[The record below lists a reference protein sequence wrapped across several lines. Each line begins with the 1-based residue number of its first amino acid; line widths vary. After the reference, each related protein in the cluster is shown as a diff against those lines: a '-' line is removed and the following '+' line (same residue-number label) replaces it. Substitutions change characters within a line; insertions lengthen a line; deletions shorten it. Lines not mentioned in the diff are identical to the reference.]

1 MNPMQKQGEF
11 LSVSG
16 LVSGFGNSLAP
27 PKRIFHMKRFAFTVF
42 GCSLLASVSLAQL
55 PGGQPPPDPCAAL
68 AKFFNKD
75 AEFTA
80 SAKVVV
86 VGKKASDNQ
95 TMVMRF
101 AVSGRKMRNEM
112 DMTKMGNIP
121 ASDLAGMKQMGMDQ
135 MVILALPEKP
145 ATYMVFPNL
154 KSYCDMPTSGK
165 GNPEGKVEKTELG
178 GDTVE
183 KHACKKSKLTFT
195 DKDGKT
201 AEAIVWEAT
210 DLKNFPIQ
218 YQTVENEQTT
228 TTTFSDIK
236 MDKPDA
242 SLFDLPEGYKKY
254 GNMQEMMMGNM
265 QRLLQGK

>member
-1 MNPMQKQGEF
+1 
-11 LSVSG
+11 
-16 LVSGFGNSLAP
+16 
-27 PKRIFHMKRFAFTVF
+27 MKRFTFAVL
-42 GCSLLASVSLAQL
+42 GAYLLVSVSQAQM
-55 PGGQPPPDPCAAL
+55 PGGPPPTDPCAAL
-68 AKFFNKD
+68 VKFFNRD

-86 VGKKASDNQ
+86 TGKKPRDNQ
-95 TMVMRF
+95 TMTIRF

-112 DMTKMGNIP
+112 DMTKMSNIP
-121 ASDLAGMKQMGMDQ
+121 ARDVAGMKQMGMDQ

-154 KSYCDMPTSGK
+154 KSYCDMPAGK
-165 GNPEGKVEKTELG
+165 GTPEGKLEKTALG
-178 GDTVE
+178 NETVE
-183 KHACKKSKLTFT
+183 KHACAKSKLTFT

-242 SLFDLPEGYKKY
+242 SLFTLPESYKKY

-265 QRLLQGK
+265 DRLMQQR

>member
-1 MNPMQKQGEF
+1 
-11 LSVSG
+11 
-16 LVSGFGNSLAP
+16 
-27 PKRIFHMKRFAFTVF
+27 MKRFAFAVF
-42 GCSLLASVSLAQL
+42 GFSLLASVALAQMTI
-55 PGGQPPPDPCAAL
+55 GRPPPDPRAAL

-80 SAKVVV
+80 LAKVVV
-86 VGKKASDNQ
+86 VGKKARDNQ

-121 ASDLAGMKQMGMDQ
+121 AGDLAGMKQMGMDQ

-154 KSYCDMPTSGK
+154 KSYCDMPTPNK
-165 GNPEGKVEKTELG
+165 GNAEGKLEKTELG
-178 GDTVE
+178 SDTVE
-183 KHACKKSKLTFT
+183 KRPCKKSKLTFT

-254 GNMQEMMMGNM
+254 GNMQEMIMGNM
-265 QRLLQGK
+265 QRMLQGK

>member
-1 MNPMQKQGEF
+1 
-11 LSVSG
+11 
-16 LVSGFGNSLAP
+16 
-27 PKRIFHMKRFAFTVF
+27 MKRFAFTVF
-42 GCSLLASVSLAQL
+42 GFSLLASVALAQM
-55 PGGQPPPDPCAAL
+55 PGGKPPPDPCAAL

-86 VGKKASDNQ
+86 VGKKARDNQ

-112 DMTKMGNIP
+112 DMTKMSGIRS
-121 ASDLAGMKQMGMDQ
+121 SDVAGMKQMGMDQ

-154 KSYCDMPTSGK
+154 KSYCDMPNSGK
-165 GNPEGKVEKTELG
+165 GNPEGKLEKTELDS
-178 GDTVE
+178 DTIE
-183 KHACKKSKLTFT
+183 KHPCKKSKLTFT

-242 SLFDLPEGYKKY
+242 SLFDLPESYKKY

-265 QRLLQGK
+265 QRMMQGQ

>member
-1 MNPMQKQGEF
+1 MKQ
-11 LSVSG
+11 
-16 LVSGFGNSLAP
+16 
-27 PKRIFHMKRFAFTVF
+27 FAFAVF
-42 GCSLLASVSLAQL
+42 GFCLLASVSLAQM
-55 PGGQPPPDPCAAL
+55 PGAQPPPDPCAAL
-68 AKFFNKD
+68 AKFFSRD

-80 SAKVVV
+80 SAKVVI
-86 VGKKASDNQ
+86 VGKKARDNQ

-121 ASDLAGMKQMGMDQ
+121 ARDTAGMKQMGMDQ

-145 ATYMVFPNL
+145 ATYMAYPNL
-154 KSYCDMPTSGK
+154 KSYCDMPTPNK
-165 GNPEGKVEKTELG
+165 GNAEGKLEKTELG
-178 GDTVE
+178 SDTGE
-183 KHACKKSKLTFT
+183 KHACKKSTLMFT

-242 SLFDLPEGYKKY
+242 SLFDLPESYKKY
-254 GNMQEMMMGNM
+254 GNMQAMMMGNM
-265 QRLLQGK
+265 QRLLQGR

>member
-1 MNPMQKQGEF
+1 
-11 LSVSG
+11 
-16 LVSGFGNSLAP
+16 
-27 PKRIFHMKRFAFTVF
+27 MKRSTMTVF
-42 GCSLLASVSLAQL
+42 GFLLLASVALAQM

-68 AKFFNKD
+68 AKFLNKD

-86 VGKKASDNQ
+86 AGKRARDNQ

-112 DMTKMGNIP
+112 DMTKMGNVS
-121 ASDLAGMKQMGMDQ
+121 AGDMEGMKQMGMDQ
-135 MVILALPEKP
+135 MVILALPEKS
-145 ATYMVFPNL
+145 ATYIVFPNL

-165 GNPEGKVEKTELG
+165 GNPEGKLEKTELG
-178 GDTVE
+178 SDTVE
-183 KHACKKSKLTFT
+183 KHACKKSRLTFT

-201 AEAIVWEAT
+201 AEAMVWEAT

-218 YQTVENEQTT
+218 FQTVESEQTT

-242 SLFDLPEGYKKY
+242 SLFELPGSYKKY
-254 GNMQEMMMGNM
+254 GNMQEMIMGNM
-265 QRLLQGK
+265 QRMMQGQ

>member
-1 MNPMQKQGEF
+1 
-11 LSVSG
+11 
-16 LVSGFGNSLAP
+16 
-27 PKRIFHMKRFAFTVF
+27 MKRFAFAVF
-42 GCSLLASVSLAQL
+42 GFSIFASVTLAQM

-68 AKFFNKD
+68 AKFFSKD

-80 SAKVVV
+80 LAKVVV
-86 VGKKASDNQ
+86 AGKKARENQ
-95 TMVMRF
+95 AMEMRF

-121 ASDLAGMKQMGMDQ
+121 ARDMEGMKQMGMDQ

-154 KSYCDMPTSGK
+154 KSYCDMPAPNK
-165 GNPEGKVEKTELG
+165 GNAEGKLEKTELG
-178 GDTVE
+178 SDTVE
-183 KHACKKSKLTFT
+183 NHACKKSKLTFT

-201 AEAIVWEAT
+201 AEATVWEAT
-210 DLKNFPIQ
+210 DLKSFPIR

-236 MDKPDA
+236 MEKPDA
-242 SLFDLPEGYKKY
+242 SLFDLPAGYKKY

-265 QRLLQGK
+265 QRLMQGK

>member
-1 MNPMQKQGEF
+1 M
-11 LSVSG
+11 
-16 LVSGFGNSLAP
+16 
-27 PKRIFHMKRFAFTVF
+27 IRFAFAIF
-42 GCSLLASVSLAQL
+42 GCWLLAPVALAQM
-55 PGGQPPPDPCAAL
+55 PGGKPPPDPCAAL
-68 AKFFNKD
+68 AKFFNRD

-80 SAKVVV
+80 LAKVVI
-86 VGKKASDNQ
+86 VGKKARDNQ
-95 TMVMRF
+95 TMEMRF

-121 ASDLAGMKQMGMDQ
+121 ARDVAGMKQMGMDQ

-154 KSYCDMPTSGK
+154 KSYADMPASGK
-165 GNPEGKVEKTELG
+165 GNPEGKLEKTALG
-178 GDTVE
+178 SETVE
-183 KHACKKSKLTFT
+183 KRACAKSKLTFT

-210 DLKNFPIQ
+210 DLKSFPIQ
-218 YQTVENEQTT
+218 YQTVEDGQTT
-228 TTTFSDIK
+228 TMTFSDIK

-242 SLFDLPEGYKKY
+242 SLFALPESYKKY

-265 QRLLQGK
+265 ERLMKGQGR

>member
-1 MNPMQKQGEF
+1 ME
-11 LSVSG
+11 
-16 LVSGFGNSLAP
+16 
-27 PKRIFHMKRFAFTVF
+27 
-42 GCSLLASVSLAQL
+42 
-55 PGGQPPPDPCAAL
+55 
-68 AKFFNKD
+68 
-75 AEFTA
+75 
-80 SAKVVV
+80 
-86 VGKKASDNQ
+86 
-95 TMVMRF
+95 
-101 AVSGRKMRNEM
+101 
-112 DMTKMGNIP
+112 
-121 ASDLAGMKQMGMDQ
+121 GMKQMGMDQ

-145 ATYMVFPNL
+145 ATYMVFPKL

-165 GNPEGKVEKTELG
+165 GNPEGKVEKAELG
-178 GDTVE
+178 SDTVE
-183 KHACKKSKLTFT
+183 KHPCKKSKLTFT

-242 SLFDLPEGYKKY
+242 SLFDLPAGYKKY

-265 QRLLQGK
+265 QRLMQGK